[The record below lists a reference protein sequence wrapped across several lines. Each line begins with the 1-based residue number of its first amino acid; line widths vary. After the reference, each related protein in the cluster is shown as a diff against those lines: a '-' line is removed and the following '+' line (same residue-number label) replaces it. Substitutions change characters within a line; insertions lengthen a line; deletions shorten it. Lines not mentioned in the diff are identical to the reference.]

1 MINSLRFIS
10 LILFLVLNIS
20 CSNKI
25 TSSSNKKF
33 TEQYG
38 AELVDI
44 RRRIQDNAA
53 NAIKVNSEQYNVRT
67 SLDIKRLRYGN
78 YDKNAKIY
86 FPTYL
91 NYNFPEKYPVKKI
104 NFNDIKIPKIDNFD
118 IATSMEKSYPLIDY
132 SYLQSNIRQINQDE
146 K

>member
-1 MINSLRFIS
+1 MINSLQFIS

-53 NAIKVNSEQYNVRT
+53 NAIKVNSKQYNVRT

>member
-1 MINSLRFIS
+1 MVNFLQFLF
-10 LILFLVLNIS
+10 LILFLILNVS
-20 CSNKI
+20 CSSK
-25 TSSSNKKF
+25 TALSSNEKF

-38 AELVDI
+38 AKLANI
-44 RRRIQDNAA
+44 KRRIKDNSA
-53 NAIKVNSEQYNVRT
+53 NTSKVISEQYNART
-67 SLDIKRLRYGN
+67 SLDIKRLRYNN

-118 IATSMEKSYPLIDY
+118 IATSMKKSYPLIDY
-132 SYLQSNIRQINQDE
+132 NYLQSNIRQINQDE